1 MMTDMI
7 HRIKSDLLRSEIIL
21 LQFAVN
27 RSMQETTR
35 NTLDNLIGTLRT
47 KLSESR
53 GRSSGKALSIQ
64 DQIFWLSKHYNVIV
78 YSVNRQFF
86 KMLGLV
92 EKKKTAGGQA
102 PVSRR
107 W

>member
-35 NTLDNLIGTLRT
+35 NTLDNMIGTLRA

-53 GRSSGKALSIQ
+53 GSNSCKALSIQ
-64 DQIFWLSKHYNVIV
+64 DQIF
-78 YSVNRQFF
+78 
-86 KMLGLV
+86 G
-92 EKKKTAGGQA
+92 
-102 PVSRR
+102 
-107 W
+107 